1 MSINS
6 ISYIYVKVT
15 GAYSDPKSIFYI
27 PRIKG
32 ECENEVTKIYTSLES
47 EADTQGT
54 WSTLVY

>member
-1 MSINS
+1 MSIHS
-6 ISYIYVKVT
+6 INYIYVKVT

-47 EADTQGT
+47 DADTQGT
-54 WSTLVY
+54 